1 MGLKHAAIFTFRF
14 PFSYLYNSF
23 RFLFCL
29 HEEVRGN
36 EKVEALF
43 FKLPVSNFALSVL
56 KAWVEKQ

>member
-1 MGLKHAAIFTFRF
+1 MLQ
-14 PFSYLYNSF
+14 FSLSVF
-23 RFLFCL
+23 LFLICITHSLGFLFCL

-56 KAWVEKQ
+56 KAWVEK